1 MFHGRDPYCDPRR
14 LLWRCW
20 LWTTASRGLPD
31 VPIGE
36 LHSTPGNCPGQV
48 AADEHGEEE
57 VVSNVKRPRKKR
69 ELKPRWRK
77 EHFWKDLSHE
87 HLSIS

>member
-31 VPIGE
+31 VPIEE
-36 LHSTPGNCPGQV
+36 LHSTPGNRPGQV
-48 AADEHGEEE
+48 AADELRHGQEEE
-57 VVSNVKRPRKKR
+57 VVSNAKRPRKKKGA
-69 ELKPRWRK
+69 EAK
-77 EHFWKDLSHE
+77 EHFEK
-87 HLSIS
+87 I